1 VQLGPV
7 LDQMKNSGLMTPAQ
21 QKSLAMIAG
30 NREPG
35 LIYAYG
41 EPDRITVASR
51 SGFFG
56 LGIDTL
62 IGLNARGGGVSM
74 ETLVPM
80 FSYGR
85 H

>member
-1 VQLGPV
+1 MSLEMF
-7 LDQMKNSGLMTPAQ
+7 DQMKDSGLMTPAPQ
-21 QKSLAMIAG
+21 RSLATRAA

-41 EPDRITVASR
+41 QPDRITVASR

-56 LGIDTL
+56 LGVDTL
-62 IGLNARGGGVSM
+62 IGLNARGGFSM
-74 ETLVPM
+74 ESLAPM